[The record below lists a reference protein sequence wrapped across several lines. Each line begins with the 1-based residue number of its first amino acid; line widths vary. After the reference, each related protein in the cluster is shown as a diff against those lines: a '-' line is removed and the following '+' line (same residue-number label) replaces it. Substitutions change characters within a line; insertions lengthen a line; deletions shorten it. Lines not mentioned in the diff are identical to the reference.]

1 MASPPGAGGS
11 LYAGRVVD
19 PDVRE
24 DGETEPE
31 VELNP
36 DPGVAASPDVVT
48 SDASGSAS
56 EPAELPPGAPSP
68 AASPSSTDAPSPTEP
83 PAQTEAERS
92 RPDASGRGAEVREKL
107 LARARAA
114 AQSRAGDP
122 TDLDHEL
129 EAIGRE
135 ETEQTTAPED
145 FSAPP
150 ASGRAP
156 AAPLTTGTPRE
167 LSPTLVAIFS
177 ALVGMAT
184 IASITALFMS
194 LEARLPQPA
203 KATSTTE
210 PRASASPTPA
220 ANLEPKARAKRAR
233 QKIPGPWRIAD
244 AKSDARYRFIEG
256 KIGTDSFLKAL
267 AGAGAPETQGYRVL
281 AAMRGVLDL
290 DKCKKTDRFQ
300 ALLERGTNKLFA
312 LEYLAGPEDVYQ
324 AKEVDGRLTGS
335 KLDLKI
341 EREQVVGAL
350 SYDGASF
357 EKSSELAGFDPGLSK
372 VVARALDGH
381 MALDELDRG
390 DVLRIVAQEV
400 TVLGEFARY
409 AGVEALELTRV
420 DPKKSRLRIYYC
432 DSPGIRG
439 YYDHD
444 GRAPFEGGWR
454 KPIKDAPRT
463 SPFNPKR
470 MHPVLKKVMPHNGT
484 DFGAPTGTPVGAASF
499 GTITFI
505 GNGGPA
511 GNLVKIMHPGGVE
524 TGYAH
529 LSRFAEGLKLGD
541 KVKRLQLI
549 GYVGSTGRS
558 TGPHLHFSASR
569 DGKFFDAETLNL
581 DGMRNLTAA
590 EREAF
595 KPIMGK
601 YDPMLDAIPIPERFA
616 PLLAKSAEPV
626 AAAPVAAGAVSGSV
640 SDDAVGDADEEETPP
655 PPPAPGTAPAAA
667 AQAPGGSSV
676 YLSDKELLEAQ
687 SATDDGEV
695 ED

>member
-1 MASPPGAGGS
+1 MLAVPCYSAPVASPPGAGGS
-11 LYAGRVVD
+11 RYAGRVVD
-19 PDVRE
+19 PDVRD

-36 DPGVAASPDVVT
+36 SPGVSGVSDVLAV
-48 SDASGSAS
+48 
-56 EPAELPPGAPSP
+56 
-68 AASPSSTDAPSPTEP
+68 DAPVENAPAPPDPLAEP
-83 PAQTEAERS
+83 S
-92 RPDASGRGAEVREKL
+92 RVDVAGRGAEVREKL

-114 AQSRAGDP
+114 QHRSQEP
-122 TDLDHEL
+122 SSLDQEL
-129 EAIGRE
+129 EAIGRGE
-135 ETEQTTAPED
+135 TAPASPVED
-145 FSAPP
+145 FAAPLP
-150 ASGRAP
+150 SGRAP
-156 AAPLTTGTPRE
+156 AAPLSTSTARE

-194 LEARLPQPA
+194 LETRLPQPA
-203 KATSTTE
+203 NAALATA
-210 PRASASPTPA
+210 PPASSSPTPTTQP
-220 ANLEPKARAKRAR
+220 EPKARAKRQR
-233 QKIPGPWRIAD
+233 QKLPGPWRIAD
-244 AKSDARYRFIEG
+244 AKGDARYRFIEG

-267 AGAGAPETQGYRVL
+267 AGAGAPEAQGYRVL

-324 AKEVDGRLTGS
+324 AKETDGRLTGS

-341 EREQVVGAL
+341 ERGQVTGAL
-350 SYDGASF
+350 SYDGTSF
-357 EKSSELAGFDPGLSK
+357 EKSAELAGFDPGLSK
-372 VVARALDGH
+372 VVAKALDGH

-390 DVLRIVAQEV
+390 DVLRVVAQEV

-409 AGVEALELTRV
+409 AGIEALELVRV
-420 DPKKSRLRIYYC
+420 DPKKNKLRIYYC
-432 DSPGIRG
+432 DAPGIRG

-470 MHPVLKKVMPHNGT
+470 MHPVLKKIMPHQGT
-484 DFGAPTGTPVGAASF
+484 DFGAPTGTPVGASSF
-499 GTITFI
+499 GTVSFI

-541 KVKRLQLI
+541 KVKRMQLV
-549 GYVGSTGRS
+549 GYVGNTGRS
-558 TGPHLHFSASR
+558 TGPHLHFSAAR

-581 DGMRNLTAA
+581 DGMRNLSPS

-601 YDPMLDAIPIPERFA
+601 YDPMLDSIPMPERYS
-616 PLLAKSAEPV
+616 PVLAKPVELAPAASAS
-626 AAAPVAAGAVSGSV
+626 AGVSN
-640 SDDAVGDADEEETPP
+640 DAIGDTDEEEPAAP
-655 PPPAPGTAPAAA
+655 LPAPGAAPTTPA

-695 ED
+695 EE

>member
-11 LYAGRVVD
+11 RFAGRVVD
-19 PDVRE
+19 PDVRD

-36 DPGVAASPDVVT
+36 SPGAADALDV
-48 SDASGSAS
+48 SATA
-56 EPAELPPGAPSP
+56 EPAPSEVAEGPP
-68 AASPSSTDAPSPTEP
+68 AATDPPAETEP
-83 PAQTEAERS
+83 S
-92 RPDASGRGAEVREKL
+92 RPDATGRGAEVRGRLVAK
-107 LARARAA
+107 ARAA
-114 AQSRAGDP
+114 AQSREHEP
-122 TDLDHEL
+122 TSLDHEL
-129 EAIGRE
+129 EAIGRGE
-135 ETEQTTAPED
+135 TAPESAVED

-150 ASGRAP
+150 PSGRAP
-156 AAPLTTGTPRE
+156 AAPLTTGIARE

-194 LEARLPQPA
+194 LETRLPQPA
-203 KATSTTE
+203 KTALATE
-210 PRASASPTPA
+210 PRASAGPAPATPP
-220 ANLEPKARAKRAR
+220 EPKAKAKRQR
-233 QKIPGPWRIAD
+233 QKLPGPWRIGD

-267 AGAGAPETQGYRVL
+267 AGAGAPEAQGYRVL

-324 AKEVDGRLTGS
+324 AKETDGRLTGA

-341 EREQVVGAL
+341 ERGQVVGAL
-350 SYDGASF
+350 SYDGTSF
-357 EKSSELAGFDPGLSK
+357 EKSAELAGFDPGLSK

-381 MALDELDRG
+381 MALDELERG
-390 DVLRIVAQEV
+390 DVLRVVAQEV
-400 TVLGEFARY
+400 TVLGEFTRY
-409 AGVEALELTRV
+409 AGIEALELVRV
-420 DPKKSRLRIYYC
+420 DPKKSRLRMYYC

-470 MHPVLKKVMPHNGT
+470 MHPVLKKIMPHQGT
-484 DFGAPTGTPVGAASF
+484 DFGAPPGTPIGASSF
-499 GTITFI
+499 GTISFI

-511 GNLVKIMHPGGVE
+511 GNLVKVMHPGGVE

-529 LSRFAEGLKLGD
+529 MSRFAEGLKLGD
-541 KVKRLQLI
+541 KVKRMQLL

-558 TGPHLHFSASR
+558 TGPHLHFSAAR

-581 DGMRNLTAA
+581 DGMRNLSPS

-595 KPIMGK
+595 KPIAGK
-601 YDPMLDAIPIPERFA
+601 YDPMLDAIPMPERYA
-616 PLLAKSAEPV
+616 PLLAKTEEPAQAPPVV
-626 AAAPVAAGAVSGSV
+626 AAVASGAVN
-640 SDDAVGDADEEETPP
+640 DEAVGDSEDDEAAT
-655 PPPAPGTAPAAA
+655 PAAA
-667 AQAPGGSSV
+667 AAPAGAAAARAPGGSSV

-687 SATDDGEV
+687 TATDDGEV
-695 ED
+695 EE

>member
-1 MASPPGAGGS
+1 VASPPGAGGS
-11 LYAGRVVD
+11 RYAGRVVD
-19 PDVRE
+19 PDVRD

-36 DPGVAASPDVVT
+36 SPGLSATSELLPIEKPVENAVVPTDP
-48 SDASGSAS
+48 
-56 EPAELPPGAPSP
+56 PAEP
-68 AASPSSTDAPSPTEP
+68 
-83 PAQTEAERS
+83 S
-92 RPDASGRGAEVREKL
+92 RPEAAGRGAEVREKL

-114 AQSRAGDP
+114 AQSRAQEP
-122 TDLDHEL
+122 SSLDHEL
-129 EAIGRE
+129 EAIGRA
-135 ETEQTTAPED
+135 ETEPASPVED
-145 FSAPP
+145 FAAPAP
-150 ASGRAP
+150 SGRAP
-156 AAPLTTGTPRE
+156 AAPLSTGMPRE

-194 LEARLPQPA
+194 LETRLPQPA
-203 KATSTTE
+203 KAALATAPQS
-210 PRASASPTPA
+210 SSSPTPTTQP
-220 ANLEPKARAKRAR
+220 EPKARAKRQR
-233 QKIPGPWRIAD
+233 QKLPGPWRIAD
-244 AKSDARYRFIEG
+244 AKGDARYRFIEG

-267 AGAGAPETQGYRVL
+267 SGAGAPEAQGYRVL

-324 AKEVDGRLTGS
+324 AKEIDGRLTGE

-341 EREQVVGAL
+341 ERAQVTGAL

-357 EKSSELAGFDPGLSK
+357 EKSAELAGFDPGLSK
-372 VVARALDGH
+372 VVAKALDGH
-381 MALDELDRG
+381 TALDELDRG
-390 DVLRIVAQEV
+390 DVLRVVAQEV

-409 AGVEALELTRV
+409 AGIEALELVRV
-420 DPKKSRLRIYYC
+420 DPKKSKLRIYYC
-432 DSPGIRG
+432 DAPGIRG

-470 MHPVLKKVMPHNGT
+470 MHPVLKKIMPHQGT
-484 DFGAPTGTPVGAASF
+484 DYGAPTGTPVGASSF
-499 GTITFI
+499 GTISFI

-541 KVKRLQLI
+541 KVKRMQLV
-549 GYVGSTGRS
+549 GYVGNTGRS
-558 TGPHLHFSASR
+558 TGPHLHFSAAR

-581 DGMRNLTAA
+581 DGMRNLSPS

-595 KPIMGK
+595 KPIMAK
-601 YDPMLDAIPIPERFA
+601 YDPMLDAIPMPERYA
-616 PLLAKSAEPV
+616 PLLAKPVELAPV
-626 AAAPVAAGAVSGSV
+626 AAAAASAGVNDEAIGAT
-640 SDDAVGDADEEETPP
+640 DEDESPASA
-655 PPPAPGTAPAAA
+655 PAPGAAPAAA
-667 AQAPGGSSV
+667 GAQAPGGSSV

-695 ED
+695 EE

>member
-1 MASPPGAGGS
+1 VASPPGAGGS
-11 LYAGRVVD
+11 RYAGRVVD
-19 PDVRE
+19 PDVRD

-36 DPGVAASPDVVT
+36 SPGLSAT
-48 SDASGSAS
+48 SELLSVEKPADDAIV
-56 EPAELPPGAPSP
+56 P
-68 AASPSSTDAPSPTEP
+68 TDP
-83 PAQTEAERS
+83 PADLS
-92 RPDASGRGAEVREKL
+92 RPEAAGRGAEVREKL

-114 AQSRAGDP
+114 AQNRAQEP
-122 TDLDHEL
+122 SSLDDEL
-129 EAIGRE
+129 EAIGRD
-135 ETEQTTAPED
+135 ETEPASPVED
-145 FSAPP
+145 FAAPAP
-150 ASGRAP
+150 SGRAP
-156 AAPLTTGTPRE
+156 AAPLSTGLARE

-194 LEARLPQPA
+194 LETRLPQPA
-203 KATSTTE
+203 KAALATA
-210 PRASASPTPA
+210 PQASSSPTPTTQP
-220 ANLEPKARAKRAR
+220 EPKARAKRQR
-233 QKIPGPWRIAD
+233 QKLPGPWRIAD
-244 AKSDARYRFIEG
+244 AKGDARYRFIEG

-267 AGAGAPETQGYRVL
+267 SGAGAPEAQGYRVL

-324 AKEVDGRLTGS
+324 AKEIDGRLTGE

-341 EREQVVGAL
+341 ERAQVTGAL
-350 SYDGASF
+350 SYDGTSF
-357 EKSSELAGFDPGLSK
+357 EKSAELAGFDPGLSK
-372 VVARALDGH
+372 VVAKALDGH
-381 MALDELDRG
+381 TALDELDRG
-390 DVLRIVAQEV
+390 DVLRVVAQEV

-409 AGVEALELTRV
+409 AGIEALELVRV
-420 DPKKSRLRIYYC
+420 DPKKNKLRIYYC
-432 DSPGIRG
+432 DAPGIRG

-470 MHPVLKKVMPHNGT
+470 MHPVLKKIMPHQGT
-484 DFGAPTGTPVGAASF
+484 DFGAPTGTPVGASSF
-499 GTITFI
+499 GTISFI

-541 KVKRLQLI
+541 KVKRMQLV
-549 GYVGSTGRS
+549 GYVGNTGRS
-558 TGPHLHFSASR
+558 TGPHLHFSAAR

-581 DGMRNLTAA
+581 DGMRNLSPS

-595 KPIMGK
+595 KPIMAK
-601 YDPMLDAIPIPERFA
+601 YDPMLDAIPMPERYA
-616 PLLAKSAEPV
+616 PLLAKPVELAPV
-626 AAAPVAAGAVSGSV
+626 AAAAASADTNDEAIGAT
-640 SDDAVGDADEEETPP
+640 DEDETPASA
-655 PPPAPGTAPAAA
+655 PAPGAAPAAAA

-695 ED
+695 EE